1 MVSPQGKCHHTNT
14 SKLWMQWG
22 VERSYFNS
30 MGRCVTELQLFW
42 RYCWAFVLSPYEH
55 RTVLNTVCCQT
66 LASVYWY
73 WSTLQMPF
81 SDRLSECLLQS
92 YEDILMILLCLF
104 PVNQHQRKL
113 SNTWP
118 WLLFALTAHIAVAT
132 RSF

>member
-30 MGRCVTELQLFW
+30 MGRCVTEL
-42 RYCWAFVLSPYEH
+42 VLLGFCIVPIWTSYSSEH
-55 RTVLNTVCCQT
+55 CVLNCQT
-66 LASVYWY
+66 LASVYWN

-132 RSF
+132 WSF